1 MPAKDRYLVNPPSV
15 RPRSSDSPVLMH
27 PALHRRDAL
36 RERRPRAVRRH
47 TGRVAT
53 RFTVLLGGDLAAI
66 LLARAVAF
74 WLLTETAFGATA
86 LPGSPLIS
94 DGTRFVLLAIITFA
108 AVFATGG
115 HSR

>member
-15 RPRSSDSPVLMH
+15 RPRSSDSAVLMH

-53 RFTVLLGGDLAAI
+53 RFAVLLVGDVVAI
-66 LLARAVAF
+66 LLARAVALWF
-74 WLLTETAFGATA
+74 LTETSFGAVS
-86 LPGSPLIS
+86 LPGTPLIIG
-94 DGTRFVLLAIITFA
+94 GTGFALLLLLTLIA
-108 AVFATGG
+108 AFPTG
-115 HSR
+115 